1 MNRRKLGWAFNSA
14 LLWVTLFIL
23 LSQVIR
29 FYQDNDVLHCRR
41 RLDMKATLLCDTTV
55 WFLTHVKFSAVFH
68 ADVMH
73 VFLFLVIC
81 SAFVKWL
88 NYIHYSLRNVL
99 PDCKP
104 SGPRRCKL
112 CGNKWLMII
121 KYIFIPYVPLKQ
133 NNTPVGRV
141 SKVAT
146 TCDLTLGFLL
156 PFKIYFI
163 SF

>member
-29 FYQDNDVLHCRR
+29 FYQDNDELHCRR
-41 RLDMKATLLCDTTV
+41 RFDMKASLLCDTSV
-55 WFLTHVKFSAVFH
+55 WFLTHVKFSVSRWRH
-68 ADVMH
+68 ACLPVPCY
-73 VFLFLVIC
+73 LLSLC
-81 SAFVKWL
+81 LWL

-99 PDCKP
+99 PDCK
-104 SGPRRCKL
+104 PRRCKL

-133 NNTPVGRV
+133 NNTQVWRV

-146 TCDLTLGFLL
+146 ACDLTLGSLL

>member
-14 LLWVTLFIL
+14 LPWVTLFIL

-29 FYQDNDVLHCRR
+29 FYQDNDVLHCRW
-41 RLDMKATLLCDTTV
+41 RLDMKATLLCDATV

-68 ADVMH
+68 AGVMH

-81 SAFVKWL
+81 SAFVEWL

-104 SGPRRCKL
+104 RGPRRWKL

-121 KYIFIPYVPLKQ
+121 KYIF
-133 NNTPVGRV
+133 
-141 SKVAT
+141 T
-146 TCDLTLGFLL
+146 T
-156 PFKIYFI
+156 KAK
-163 SF
+163 